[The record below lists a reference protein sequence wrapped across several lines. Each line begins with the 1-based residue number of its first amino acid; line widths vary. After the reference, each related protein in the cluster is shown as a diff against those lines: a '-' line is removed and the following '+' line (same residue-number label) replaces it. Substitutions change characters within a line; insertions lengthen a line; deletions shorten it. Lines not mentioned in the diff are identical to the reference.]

1 MSTSPVINALIEKRA
16 ELAGYLADLERRAVQ
31 CRADLVHLD
40 STLRMF
46 NPEFDPDSI
55 MPKQPQRRSLYFQMG
70 EVAQRCREAIRKA
83 GGQPISADE
92 IAISAIRDKGLDPQ
106 DKKLRALFTR
116 RFLWALNR
124 MAKRGEIGKAGDGR
138 NVRWL
143 AK

>member
-46 NPEFDPDSI
+46 NPDFDPDSI
-55 MPKQPQRRSLYFQMG
+55 APKQPQRRSLYFQMG
-70 EVAQRCREAIRKA
+70 EVSQRCREAIRKA
-83 GGQPISADE
+83 NGQPISADV

-124 MAKRGEIGKAGDGR
+124 MEKRGE
-138 NVRWL
+138 L
-143 AK
+143 AKVGDRR